1 MELLPTSGTFA
12 DSLITLLPFTIEL
25 AVIATLALLPRT
37 LLSRTMIA
45 GRCGAEI
52 FADVAFK
59 LDFGC
64 GSDCPFIGQAVAS
77 TQQEQCETTRR
88 SF

>member
-1 MELLPTSGTFA
+1 MELPPTRGTFA
-12 DSLITLLPFTIEL
+12 GSLITLLPFTIEL
-25 AVIATLALLPRT
+25 AVIATPA

-52 FADVAFK
+52 FAQVAFK

-64 GSDCPFIGQAVAS
+64 GSDRPFIGQAVAC
-77 TQQEQCETTRR
+77 TQQEQGETARG